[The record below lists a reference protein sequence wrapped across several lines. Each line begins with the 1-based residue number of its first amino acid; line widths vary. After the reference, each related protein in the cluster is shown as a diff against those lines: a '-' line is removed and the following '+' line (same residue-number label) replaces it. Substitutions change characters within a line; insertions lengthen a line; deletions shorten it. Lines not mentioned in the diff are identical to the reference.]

1 MPDDFVTRN
10 MEATT
15 MPATLSTIGDD
26 GRITIPEE
34 FRQALGIEPN
44 DRVSLTLED
53 GTIRLQRVAPPP
65 DGDWFW
71 VPARNEWVQ
80 WQEIRRIAREEHAK
94 QVADVTDR
102 SDGE

>member
-1 MPDDFVTRN
+1 MAAVF
-10 MEATT
+10 
-15 MPATLSTIGDD
+15 STVSDD

-34 FRQALGIEPN
+34 FRQALDIEPN
-44 DRVSLTLED
+44 DRISLTLED

-71 VPARNEWVQ
+71 VPARNEWVR
-80 WQEIRRIAREEHAK
+80 WQEIRQIAREEHAK
-94 QVADVTDR
+94 RVAEVTDS